1 MSMKEKLKKYSKLI
15 KGILALTIFFST
27 SFIQRLIII
36 ILDTNI
42 DKLTPKLGVIIS
54 CISSLIVTSLLVIL
68 YRKDLIK
75 EFKIFKDNLSEN
87 IDVGIKYWLLGLVGM
102 MVSNLILNVV
112 LNAGQAENE
121 ELVQKMID
129 TMPYLL
135 LISAGILAPITEELV
150 FRKAFKDNIKNKI
163 IFPIVAGLVFGY
175 LHVAG
180 ASSLVQF
187 LYIIPYSSL
196 GIAFAVTYNKTNT
209 VFTSISMHMF
219 HNIAL
224 TLLSILA

>member
-36 ILDTNI
+36 ILGTNI

-75 EFKIFKDNLSEN
+75 EFKIFKDNISEN
-87 IDVGIKYWLLGLVGM
+87 IDIGIKYWLLGLVGM

-163 IFPIVAGLVFGY
+163 VFPIVAGLVFGY

>member
-1 MSMKEKLKKYSKLI
+1 MKEKLKKYSKLI